1 MKRAKRMKRIREIVC
16 VTVALT
22 ACAGPSAGGQVGP
35 IADDPLA
42 RLYLYEVASEQ
53 VAQGQ
58 ESGFIEVSG
67 SGVVSVAPDR
77 AIVSF
82 AMETRTPAANDA
94 ASANADA
101 MDAVLTAIRGGSFS
115 DLDLETFGYALQ
127 PEYSARTNNRTR
139 EIVAYTALNNVR
151 ATISDVDA
159 VGRLIDVAI
168 GSGANR
174 VSSISFMAS
183 DTEEARSQA
192 LAEAVASARAQA
204 RVIAEALGH
213 ELGQPL
219 EVRGG
224 AQRPVPMRAQSP
236 MLMSA
241 EAARTPIEAGDQ
253 SVTATVTIRFA
264 LGPELGGR

>member
-1 MKRAKRMKRIREIVC
+1 MKGIREIVC

-22 ACAGPSAGGQVGP
+22 ACGGPSAGSQIGP
-35 IADDPLA
+35 TADHPLA
-42 RLYLYEVASEQ
+42 RLYLYEVASDQ
-53 VAQGQ
+53 VAQEQ

-77 AIVSF
+77 AMVSF
-82 AMETRTPAANDA
+82 AMETRAQAANQA

-101 MDAVLTAIRGGSFS
+101 MDAVLTAVRGGSFS
-115 DLDLETFGYALQ
+115 DLDLATFGYALH
-127 PEYSARTNNRTR
+127 PEYSTRTNTRTR

-168 GSGANR
+168 ASGANR

-183 DTEEARSQA
+183 DTEGARSQA
-192 LAEAVASARAQA
+192 LAEAVASASAQA

-224 AQRPVPMRAQSP
+224 SLRPAPVMRVNAVRTLEAQ
-236 MLMSA
+236 
-241 EAARTPIEAGDQ
+241 AAPTPIEAGDQ

-264 LGPELGGR
+264 LGPELGDR

>member
-1 MKRAKRMKRIREIVC
+1 MKRIRDIVS
-16 VTVALT
+16 VTVVLT

-82 AMETRTPAANDA
+82 AMETRAPAANDA

-101 MDAVLTAIRGGSFS
+101 MDAVLTAVRGGGFS
-115 DLDLETFGYALQ
+115 DLDLETFGYALR
-127 PEYSARTNNRTR
+127 PEYAARTNSRTR
-139 EIVAYTALNNVR
+139 EIVAYTALNHVR
-151 ATISDVDA
+151 ATISDVDG

-168 GSGANR
+168 ASGANR

-192 LAEAVASARAQA
+192 LAEAVASASAQA

-224 AQRPVPMRAQSP
+224 SQRPVPMNAQIA
-236 MLMSA
+236 MLRTM
-241 EAARTPIEAGDQ
+241 EAQAAPTPIEAGDQ

-264 LGPELGGR
+264 LGPELGSR